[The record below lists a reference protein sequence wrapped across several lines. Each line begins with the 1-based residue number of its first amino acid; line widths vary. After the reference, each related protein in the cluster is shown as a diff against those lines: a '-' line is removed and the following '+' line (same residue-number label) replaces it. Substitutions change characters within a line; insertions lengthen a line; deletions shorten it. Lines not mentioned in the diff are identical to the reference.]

1 MASARIVRVGVVAHA
16 MGLLDIERF
25 AASMQILGPS
35 PDPALALEEFWVQGA
50 YLTAEQ
56 LSLVLDAIEGAPGS
70 DRPTQPYVN
79 GPPSAVPSSPLR
91 LELPSLLDVPAGAT
105 RVVRFDAAA
114 GVSADRSG
122 FNVTMARPAGPPS
135 SSKPESL
142 PRPLPLLAGVPS
154 SQGPG
159 PERYPSGRVLGAG
172 GMGQVFECV
181 DNVLG
186 RQVAVKRLRPE
197 VVTDPVAIAML
208 EREARVIGSLEHPN
222 IIPVYDAGYLDDSG
236 PFYAMR
242 LMERPSL
249 EALLRKLREGDPEA
263 TAEFGLGRLLRAFIQ
278 VCQAVDYAHS
288 RGIVHCDLKPS
299 NILLGSFGE
308 VLVVDWGLAHSPDES
323 SAYRGGT
330 PGYMAPEQF
339 EPDTRP
345 IDARTDVY
353 ALGAVLYEILTQR
366 QAFPDQSSDP
376 HAPRTMVR
384 MLSPRRRPVSPAI
397 RAPERTIPEELAEA
411 SMKALE
417 IDPEARYPTARAL
430 ATDIELFI
438 EGTKE
443 RERREQ
449 RARDLTEQG
458 DSLADSYHEL
468 VESRP
473 ERVAETNDLRAS
485 ISPWE
490 DADLKQALWDA
501 EDRQLVLDS
510 LCIRTLQAAVSAY
523 EQALDEVA
531 GYAAARRGLARLYRE
546 ELHRAHERRDDF
558 DRVYFE
564 GLMRQYEGDAAGSSG
579 GVIRLGVTPE
589 PVEVTLC
596 HVQENNRRLVIAREE
611 PLGVSPIEV
620 AGLATGS
627 YIARLSRPGFF
638 DVLCPLLL
646 RPGQEL
652 SLVVDVRGASEMK
665 PGEVFIPGGPALL
678 GGDETNLNGRDLQ
691 EVDVPSFFIS
701 TFPVS
706 FQEYLEFVAALFQAD
721 PASAL
726 DFVPCNTDGTFYWEW
741 NGHEFEPSRITR
753 WGDDREVLL
762 SLPAFGVDVACAEA
776 YARWRSESTGRQYR
790 LPTEWEWEKAARGTD
805 GRRYP
810 WGDRFD
816 ASFCKMRE
824 SRPGLPR
831 PEPSGIFATDS
842 SPYGVRDLA
851 GGIAE
856 WVLPPGHRSSVG
868 VTTQLATRG
877 GAWCDWRVDCYL
889 GARRPY
895 FVEERSARVG
905 FRLVRDVRDARSSLQ
920 AARLPQEPQDSVDLG
935 WE

>member
-1 MASARIVRVGVVAHA
+1 MSSARIIRIGVIAHA
-16 MGLLDIERF
+16 MGLLDIDRF
-25 AASMQILGPS
+25 AASMQLLGPA
-35 PDPALALEEFWVQGA
+35 PDPTRSLEEFWVQGGH
-50 YLTAEQ
+50 LSAEQ
-56 LSLVLDAIEGAPGS
+56 LALVLDALEGAPGS
-70 DRPTQPYVN
+70 DRPTLPYKD
-79 GPPSAVPSSPLR
+79 GPPTAAPSSPQPR
-91 LELPSLLDVPAGAT
+91 RIDVLPPEPT
-105 RVVRFDAAA
+105 RVVRLE
-114 GVSADRSG
+114 SG
-122 FNVTMARPAGPPS
+122 PAESLNFNATMARPPGLPS
-135 SSKPESL
+135 SSRSEPRPL

-154 SQGPG
+154 GPG
-159 PERYPSGRVLGAG
+159 PERYASRRLLGAG
-172 GMGQVFECV
+172 GMGQVFECI

-197 VVTDPVAIAML
+197 VATDPLAISML

-222 IIPVYDAGYLDDSG
+222 IIPVYDAGYLDDTG

-242 LMERPSL
+242 LLERPSL
-249 EALLRKLREGDPEA
+249 EVLLRKLREGEPA
-263 TAEFGLGRLLRAFIQ
+263 TTAEYGLGRLLRAFIQ

-288 RGIVHCDLKPS
+288 RGIIHCDLKPS

-308 VLVVDWGLAHSPDES
+308 VLVVDWGLAHSPDEG

-339 EPDTRP
+339 EPSTRP

-366 QAFPDQSSDP
+366 QAFPDQPSDP
-376 HAPRTMVR
+376 NAPRTMIR
-384 MLSPRRRPVSPAI
+384 LLSPRRRPVSPLI
-397 RAPERTIPEELAEA
+397 RAPERVIPEELAEA
-411 SMKALE
+411 SMRALE
-417 IDPEARYPTARAL
+417 LEPEDRYPTTRAL
-430 ATDIELFI
+430 ATAIELFL

-443 RERREQ
+443 RERREL

-458 DSLADSYHEL
+458 DGLAESYHEL

-473 ERVAETNDLRAS
+473 DRVAETNQLRAS

-490 DADLKQALWDA
+490 DAELKQTLWDA

-510 LCIRTLQAAVSAY
+510 LCIRTLQAAVAAY
-523 EQALDEVA
+523 EQALDEVP
-531 GYAAARRGLARLYRE
+531 GYEAARRGLARLYRE

-564 GLMRQYEGDAAGSSG
+564 GLMRQYEGDAAGSLGS
-579 GVIRLGVTPE
+579 VIRLAVTPE

-596 HVQENNRRLVIAREE
+596 HVQENNRRLVVAREE
-611 PLGVSPIEV
+611 PLGVSPVEV
-620 AGLATGS
+620 TNLSTGS
-627 YIARLSRPGFF
+627 YIVRLSRPGFF

-646 RPGQEL
+646 RPGQDL
-652 SLVVDVRGASEMK
+652 SLEVDVRGASEMK

-691 EVDVPSFFIS
+691 EVNVPSFFIA

-706 FQEYLEFVAALFQAD
+706 FQEYLEFVASVFQTD
-721 PASAL
+721 PAQAH
-726 DFVPCNTDGTFYWEW
+726 DFIPRNTDGTFYWDW

-753 WGDDREVLL
+753 WGEDREVLL

-831 PEPSGIFATDS
+831 PEPSGIFAADS

-856 WVLPPGHRSSVG
+856 WVLPPGHRSSQG

-905 FRLVRDVRDARSSLQ
+905 FRLVRDIREVRGA
-920 AARLPQEPQDSVDLG
+920 DLEQLDGG
-935 WE
+935 WG